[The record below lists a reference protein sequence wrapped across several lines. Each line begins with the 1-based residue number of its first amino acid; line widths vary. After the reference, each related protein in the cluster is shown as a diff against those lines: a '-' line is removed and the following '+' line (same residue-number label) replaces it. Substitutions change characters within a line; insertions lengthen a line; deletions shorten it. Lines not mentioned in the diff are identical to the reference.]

1 MSKVKRRH
9 RFYKNRKPKTRTKQ
23 IMTKSSEFQSLL
35 QLTHLCS
42 RSVKQR
48 IAVIKQP
55 RGGYINIKNFE
66 CVDVSTKDNW
76 RLSKSENIASWLIGT
91 TVDYLTRFMSGTPV
105 EKAFK
110 TSIKGAACVGKD
122 SLCNKLLSTMNR
134 SLSDYAITSAI
145 KLATFDPVSRVGL
158 LAYEPAEGI
167 SPDLPT
173 ITKYTHYGFT
183 VSRISKSIWTKSL
196 RRPNI

>member
-1 MSKVKRRH
+1 
-9 RFYKNRKPKTRTKQ
+9 
-23 IMTKSSEFQSLL
+23 MTKSSELQSLL

-48 IAVIKQP
+48 IAEIKQP

-76 RLSKSENIASWLIGT
+76 RLSKSENIAPWLIGT
-91 TVDYLTRFMSGTPV
+91 PV
-105 EKAFK
+105 ERAFK
-110 TSIKGAACVGKD
+110 TSITGAAYVGKD

-134 SLSDYAITSAI
+134 LLSDYAITSAI
-145 KLATFDPVSRVGL
+145 KLAAFDPVSRVGL